1 MGGYKLSWSDTCQIN
16 LCIPDT
22 RLHILCTKANA
33 ITLKQLK
40 PPLSYILNSNFS
52 SYPQGE
58 QVLIDYIF
66 TCNYHV
72 CVWFVFVFVLMPGLC
87 LCIDVW
93 SLSLSLCLVFV
104 FVLMSGLCL
113 CLDVWS
119 LSLCL
124 S

>member
-40 PPLSYILNSNFS
+40 PPLSYIFNSNFF

-58 QVLIDYIF
+58 PVLIDYIF
-66 TCNYHV
+66 TCNYH
-72 CVWFVFVFVLMPGLC
+72 VWFVFVFVLMPGLC